1 MSKTFSFTTGNVQNK
16 HTGNRKSKTKKT
28 KFNEK
33 DGSNHDHNDFI
44 MQYTGVLILSQSLS
58 LKYFHN
64 TVNLNPP

>member
-44 MQYTGVLILSQSLS
+44 MQYTGVFDFCHDLCL
-58 LKYFHN
+58 
-64 TVNLNPP
+64 